1 MQVYLTVTL
10 IDDPDVVPTPVYKAI
25 DDADVVPPP
34 VNKVTPTKEKRTV
47 QTISSSTRSKR
58 SLEDSVDRESSS
70 KDRGPRKKQK
80 TEHKHKKSKHKK
92 SKSKKHKKK
101 KHKSK
106 KSKKHKKR
114 KKEHKAHSKRERHRS
129 KTESEESKVTK
140 QESLHSKEERKPSS
154 KEPKADQTVQSIFAV
169 DPPPPD
175 EGLGLIP
182 PLPSIFPPA
191 DEPQDGPRTVR
202 EPTTEG
208 DGDGVVELP
217 NF

>member
-10 IDDPDVVPTPVYKAI
+10 IDDP
-25 DDADVVPPP
+25 DVVPPP

-106 KSKKHKKR
+106 KSKKHKKH
-114 KKEHKAHSKRERHRS
+114 KKEHKAHSKRKRHRS

-140 QESLHSKEERKPSS
+140 QESLHSKEERKTSS

-175 EGLGLIP
+175 V
-182 PLPSIFPPA
+182 FPPA
-191 DEPQDGPRTVR
+191 NEPQDGSRTVR